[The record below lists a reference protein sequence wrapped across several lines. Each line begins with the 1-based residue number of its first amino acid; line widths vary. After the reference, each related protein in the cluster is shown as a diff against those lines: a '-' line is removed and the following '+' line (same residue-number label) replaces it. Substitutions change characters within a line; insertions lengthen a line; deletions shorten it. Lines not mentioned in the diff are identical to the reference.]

1 MAAVAMQRAC
11 DGVGKNKKHDIKT
24 NNQPAVMPSKWH
36 KHDRNSV
43 AITTA
48 YAVKRLMVKIYLY
61 MNG

>member
-1 MAAVAMQRAC
+1 MAAVATQRAC

-48 YAVKRLMVKIYLY
+48 YAVK
-61 MNG
+61 